1 MSKNSTKIAVIGFGY
16 WGPNMV
22 RNFNAQENAE
32 VRYVVDFRQER
43 LDMVRKSYPSIQTT
57 TQVQDA
63 ILDANVDA
71 VVIAT
76 PVFTHFELAKKALEA
91 GKHVLLEKPMTSSSA
106 EAEVLINLA
115 EQKGLT
121 LMVDHTFLYT
131 GAVQSIKKYVDEGL
145 IGKLQYMDSTRINLG
160 LFQPDVNVLWDLAP
174 HDISILNHLVDEK
187 PLSVQAT
194 GVSHTNN
201 GIENIAYLT
210 MNYQSN
216 MIAHFHCSWT
226 SPVKIRK
233 FLIGGDKKMIVFD
246 DNEPTEKIRI
256 YDTSYHYAQKETDEQ
271 KRNILV
277 DYRVGDIHIPKVPM
291 KEALAGVA
299 ADFISAIQK
308 QTKPISDYISG
319 INVIKV
325 LEASQISIKNGG
337 KEVKVNY
344 L

>member
-1 MSKNSTKIAVIGFGY
+1 MAKKNVKVAVIGFGY

-22 RNFNAQENAE
+22 RNFNGQEDGE
-32 VRYVVDFRQER
+32 VLYVVDFRKER
-43 LDMVRKSYPSIQTT
+43 LDVVNKLYPNIKITT
-57 TQVQDA
+57 SVDEA
-63 ILDANVDA
+63 ILDTETDA

-76 PVFTHFELAKKALEA
+76 PVFTHFELAKKALDA
-91 GKHVLLEKPMTSSSA
+91 GKHVLLEKPMTSTSE
-106 EAEVLINLA
+106 EAEILINLA
-115 EQKGLT
+115 NQKGLT

-131 GAVQSIKKYVDEGL
+131 GAVQKIKSLIVDGD
-145 IGKLQYMDSTRINLG
+145 IGNLQYVDSTRINLG

-174 HDISILNHLVDEK
+174 HDISILNYLVEDK
-187 PLSVQAT
+187 PFSVQAT

-210 MNYQSN
+210 MNYQSK
-216 MIAHFHCSWT
+216 MIAHFNCSWT

-233 FLIGGDKKMIVFD
+233 ILIGGDKKMIVFD
-246 DNEPTEKIRI
+246 DNEPSEKIRV
-256 YDTSYHYAQKETDEQ
+256 YDTSYHYNETRSDED
-271 KRNILV
+271 KHKLLV
-277 DYRVGDIHIPKVPM
+277 DYRVGDIYMPKVPM

-299 ADFISAIQK
+299 ADFISAILH
-308 QTKPISDYISG
+308 QTTPISDYISG

-337 KEVKVNY
+337 KEVKVEY